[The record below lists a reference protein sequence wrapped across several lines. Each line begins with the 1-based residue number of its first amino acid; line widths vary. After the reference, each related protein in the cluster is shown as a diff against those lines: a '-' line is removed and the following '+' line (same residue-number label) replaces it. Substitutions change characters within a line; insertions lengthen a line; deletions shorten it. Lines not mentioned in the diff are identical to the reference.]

1 MPHAAHRKRHDHTEQ
16 WLFEGRGSH
25 LYDRLSGLLGRR
37 LHRRVAADV
46 SAGAPAGG
54 AVLDVGAGTGRMLVE
69 IGSRRSDLK
78 LFGIDLSPDMVA
90 LAQRHLSDAG
100 IAGRASTQAGD
111 VAELPYPDDSF
122 DGVRELG
129 RVLRPGGKLWIYDF
143 RFVSDREFT
152 VAARAEPAFGGQ
164 PVLRT
169 LLRPGLLPIY
179 VRLTQSRPPTAP

>member
-1 MPHAAHRKRHDHTEQ
+1 
-16 WLFEGRGSH
+16 
-25 LYDRLSGLLGRR
+25 
-37 LHRRVAADV
+37 
-46 SAGAPAGG
+46 
-54 AVLDVGAGTGRMLVE
+54 MLVE
-69 IGSRRSDLK
+69 IGSRRSDLT

-90 LAQRHLSDAG
+90 LAQRHISDAG
-100 IAGRASTQAGD
+100 FAGRASMQAGD

-122 DGVRELG
+122 DLIVSAVSMHHWADVAAGVRELG

-152 VAARAEPAFGGQ
+152 VAARAEPVFGAQ

-179 VRLTQSRPPTAP
+179 VRLAQSRPPIAP